1 MFILDTNH
9 LRELTDGT
17 MLGEKLRSRISASAT
32 GVVTSI
38 ISADESLRGWLAYI
52 AKANSPQRESVAY
65 SRLNEMID
73 ILGDLIRLP
82 YDLEAAARF
91 DAFRKAGVQI
101 GTKDLKIACI
111 ALEHDATVLTRNIKD
126 FIKVPGLK
134 LENWLD

>member
-1 MFILDTNH
+1 MFILGTNH

-17 MLGEKLRSRISASAT
+17 MLGEKLRRKILASET

-38 ISADESLRGWLAYI
+38 VSADESLRGWLAYI
-52 AKANSPQRESVAY
+52 AKANSPEREAEAY
-65 SRLNEMID
+65 FRLNETID

-91 DAFRKAGVQI
+91 AAFRKAGMQI
-101 GTKDLKIACI
+101 GSKDLKIACI
-111 ALEHDATVLTRNIKD
+111 ALEHDAVVLTRNNRD

-134 LENWLD
+134 IENWLD

>member
-1 MFILDTNH
+1 MFILDTND

-17 MLGEKLRSRISASAT
+17 TLGERLRHRITASET
-32 GVVTSI
+32 SVVTSI

-52 AKANSPQRESVAY
+52 AKASSPQRESEAY
-65 SRLNEMID
+65 SRLNETID

-82 YDLEAAARF
+82 YDIEAAARF
-91 DAFRKAGVQI
+91 DALRKAGVQI

-134 LENWLD
+134 IENWLD

>member
-17 MLGEKLRSRISASAT
+17 KLGEKLRSRISASET
-32 GVVTSI
+32 VVVTSI
-38 ISADESLRGWLAYI
+38 ISVDESLRGWLAYI
-52 AKANSPQRESVAY
+52 AKANSPQRESEAY
-65 SRLNEMID
+65 SRLNETID
-73 ILGDLIRLP
+73 IMGDLIRLP

-91 DAFRKAGVQI
+91 AAFRKAGVQI

-111 ALEHDATVLTRNIKD
+111 ALEHDAIVLTRNIKD

-134 LENWLD
+134 VENWLD